1 MRNCMLQQAAFFDC
15 TRTTNFG
22 SCWVLPRPITVNCGI
37 CLCCLSTFRVHLDPA
52 RPSCHGMS
60 QCAFYRLFSAR
71 IGWGLLLLV
80 SLSLLVSLLKAL
92 PVINGWR
99 QNSIHGLLS
108 WSVSFPN
115 ISNILKQLHFGVLF
129 MNQITFEMKS
139 IKVKTTKNQNNSF
152 CYMQTCLTKVSRF
165 WLTELRQGPMWPLSV
180 RDFSKAWD
188 FTKRLKGFGKKR
200 TKKIRSESSE
210 QRINEGKS
218 VGVRLT
224 NKENLGRRQ
233 NSRQT
238 LRTRVKD
245 IQTQT
250 ANLEGRA
257 KMTQMTSND
266 TKVQSKSYENGTSSA
281 RRTKAGS
288 KSQKFLRP
296 SHC

>member
-1 MRNCMLQQAAFFDC
+1 M
-15 TRTTNFG
+15 
-22 SCWVLPRPITVNCGI
+22 
-37 CLCCLSTFRVHLDPA
+37 
-52 RPSCHGMS
+52 
-60 QCAFYRLFSAR
+60 
-71 IGWGLLLLV
+71 
-80 SLSLLVSLLKAL
+80 
-92 PVINGWR
+92 
-99 QNSIHGLLS
+99 
-108 WSVSFPN
+108 
-115 ISNILKQLHFGVLF
+115 
-129 MNQITFEMKS
+129 
-139 IKVKTTKNQNNSF
+139 
-152 CYMQTCLTKVSRF
+152 
-165 WLTELRQGPMWPLSV
+165 

-210 QRINEGKS
+210 QPINEGKS